1 MHFKNKVLYSF
12 ICLFTTFCFSSCIFD
27 LIFQKKSK
35 GSKAKKARQCSP
47 EADDPSLCF
56 HCKQKLDDNANLVF
70 FENPPEGAKDEFE
83 ALFDPSLNMADMYGG
98 GGGGGCDDGKGS
110 KLLIL
115 ITSKNLDFDG
125 RNKVGY

>member
-1 MHFKNKVLYSF
+1 MHIY
-12 ICLFTTFCFSSCIFD
+12 

-115 ITSKNLDFDG
+115 ISSKSPDFNG
-125 RNKVGY
+125 RNKLGY

>member
-1 MHFKNKVLYSF
+1 MFLHLSF
-12 ICLFTTFCFSSCIFD
+12 HNFLFLLIHIY

-115 ITSKNLDFDG
+115 ISSKNPDFNG
-125 RNKVGY
+125 RNKLGY

>member
-1 MHFKNKVLYSF
+1 MFCVLSSVLSSSF
-12 ICLFTTFCFSSCIFD
+12 AYLNAYY
-27 LIFQKKSK
+27 LIFQKK
-35 GSKAKKARQCSP
+35 SKAKKARQCSP

-83 ALFDPSLNMADMYGG
+83 ALFDPSLNMADMFGG
-98 GGGGGCDDGKGS
+98 GGGGGGGGDDGKGS

-115 ITSKNLDFDG
+115 IPSKNLDFNV
-125 RNKVGY
+125 RTKV

>member
-1 MHFKNKVLYSF
+1 M
-12 ICLFTTFCFSSCIFD
+12 
-27 LIFQKKSK
+27 IFQKK
-35 GSKAKKARQCSP
+35 SKAKKARQCSP

-83 ALFDPSLNMADMYGG
+83 ALFDPSLNMADMFGG
-98 GGGGGCDDGKGS
+98 GGGGGGGGDDGKSS

-115 ITSKNLDFDG
+115 LKDWIWKNIPFIHKSVKIL
-125 RNKVGY
+125 RM